1 MALPGAQ
8 RGSRREGDGELG
20 QGGPVPRQTGWA
32 PLSPRLRA
40 PASPQDGAPFPVVAS
55 GPAALS
61 ARAPLLEE
69 PPDLALIFASPSC
82 SSNEAVSSLPLR
94 GRQAGVSVA
103 VPQADSGKLAVVAF
117 GMEVLNATIACIQR
131 QKLQASASDNV
142 LPEPADNIL
151 IEPEEAEA
159 IERLQQALEQK
170 YQSDLAQRIASGEF
184 TVASRRTDTLGGLRR
199 WLAGSGLPGRAAAKV
214 LASLER
220 RLRAV
225 IPRRMPEAR
234 GDIRQV
240 IGQPFFVPL
249 YNLFLVYGG
258 VFRLSFGPKQFAIVS
273 DAAVTKYI
281 LKDNA
286 KAYSKGLLSEILDFV
301 MGKGLIPADGE
312 VWRTRRR
319 AIVPSFH
326 KKYVAA
332 MLKLFGRCTERLCQK
347 LEVAATEGRS
357 MEMESLFSRMTLD
370 VIGKAVFNYDF
381 DSLSKDTGVV
391 EAVYTALREAEAR
404 SVSLFPYWKIAP
416 LRMILPRQRKVTE
429 ALKLINKSLDTLI
442 DTCKV
447 MVENDAEEFSEEY
460 VNEEDPSILR
470 FLLAS
475 GDEVSSKQLRDDLMT
490 MLIAGHETTA
500 AVLTWAFYLLCQHPN
515 TMEKLQA
522 EVKKASVTLL
532 DLSVDAI
539 IGDRWPGMEDL
550 RNLKYTTRVINEAM
564 RLYPQ
569 PPVLIRRAL
578 EDDVLGGY
586 KIKQGQDIFI
596 SVWNL
601 HRSPEYWEK
610 PEEFNP
616 ERWPV
621 DGPSPNE
628 VTEGFTY
635 LPFGG
640 GPRKCVGDVFALY
653 ESVIAVAM
661 LVRRFDFK
669 LAPGAPPVG
678 MTTGA
683 TIHTTDGLHL
693 AITRRN
699 PPISEYGKGAFSEN
713 GSASRGHAESTGST
727 KGSTNGS
734 TRHAETVPADE
745 AVYSLLSTNGV
756 AANHAAETQPS
767 R

>member
-1 MALPGAQ
+1 M
-8 RGSRREGDGELG
+8 ELG
-20 QGGPVPRQTGWA
+20 RGGPGPRQTGWA
-32 PLSPRLRA
+32 PPRPRLRA
-40 PASPQDGAPFPVVAS
+40 SASPRHGGTVP
-55 GPAALS
+55 G
-61 ARAPLLEE
+61 
-69 PPDLALIFASPSC
+69 LAI
-82 SSNEAVSSLPLR
+82 
-94 GRQAGVSVA
+94 
-103 VPQADSGKLAVVAF
+103 VAF
-117 GMEVLNATIACIQR
+117 GMEVLNAAIACRHGKLCISPGRTFKPVVILRQAVCYKLGGLQGSQR
-131 QKLQASASDNV
+131 QKVQASASDNGT
-142 LPEPADNIL
+142 PEPADNIL

-429 ALKLINKSLDTLI
+429 ALKLINKNLDTLI
-442 DTCKV
+442 DTCKI

-500 AVLTWAFYLLCQHPN
+500 AVLTWAFYLLCQHPS

-522 EVKKASVTLL
+522 EV
-532 DLSVDAI
+532 DAT

-693 AITRRN
+693 AITCRK
-699 PPISEYGKGAFSEN
+699 PAISENGNGAFSEN
-713 GSASRGHAESTGST
+713 GTASQGHAGST
-727 KGSTNGS
+727 ASTNGSTNGS
-734 TRHAETVPADE
+734 TRHAETVPADIS
-745 AVYSLLSTNGV
+745 VYSLPSTNGV
-756 AANHAAETQPS
+756 ASKHAAETRPS